1 MAGGS
6 AGRKGTEAKMPLSFF
21 KAGESARVMKV
32 GGTDATRRH
41 LGSLGFSAGTVV
53 RVIESTEGGEIVG
66 VHDSR
71 LALNDE
77 LARHIECEGVR

>member
-1 MAGGS
+1 MAGRLG
-6 AGRKGTEAKMPLSFF
+6 GRKGQASKMPLSFF

-53 RVIESTEGGEIVG
+53 RVIENTEGGEIVG

-77 LARHIECEGVR
+77 LARHIECDAV